1 MKIFFLIFLLLSS
14 IILHADV
21 TESKFITTQIELVYE
36 INDANATQEKIED
49 LLVKQNRLYESALN
63 SMMADK
69 DTFLNK
75 LKLYDNEIFSIKKI
89 ISINKRAGNTYA
101 VLRDEVQLKIYSIL
115 KNQNIMIKDVLQA
128 LNSDSVDEYASAL
141 NKYVEVNRQVMKE
154 IYSEDYHSYLELP
167 NNSAI
172 LKEAQTNIKEYYA
185 LWEVNLDI
193 VNYLYKFQNKMYSLN
208 KYSKYH
214 LISFVVYIN
223 ALPLVQITDPL
234 LYNYGLSVMKLLFI
248 LFLIL
253 LVYFFRKIVYVALEN
268 YILNIASLKKYSE
281 ELVATQ
287 RAPLNLLVL
296 VINLNMILYVHN
308 SFSTDAILASAFNV
322 VYAFIVTVMVYRLVN
337 AVAGIKLKD
346 VTSLEAKM
354 KNDLINVGI
363 KILNFVIL
371 VLGLLIMLYF
381 AGVDLTVVLSG
392 LGIGSVAVAF
402 AAKDTI
408 SNFFG
413 TVSILVS
420 DVFSQGDWIDVNAQ
434 EGIVVEIGLRVTT
447 IRTFDNA
454 LIAVPNGT
462 FATANVKNWSKRTL
476 GRRIK
481 MSIGVKYDSKVSDIK
496 NAVMEIRT
504 MLENHPRIATKDTQH
519 EHRRYKVTKLVS
531 ADDLEGVK
539 KTLLV
544 YLDEFGPSS
553 INILVYCFSKSV
565 VWNEWLETKEDVMH
579 KIMEILEKNSLE
591 FAFPSLSIYNE
602 KMDVESYNDK

>member
-1 MKIFFLIFLLLSS
+1 MKIIFFICLLFYSITLS
-14 IILHADV
+14 ADV
-21 TESKFITTQIELVYE
+21 KNSKFITTQVDLVYK
-36 INDANATQEKIED
+36 INDSNATQEKIEN
-49 LLVKQNRLYESALN
+49 LLVEQHRLYETALN
-63 SMMADK
+63 TMMADK
-69 DTFLNK
+69 DTFLTK
-75 LKLYDNEIFSIKKI
+75 LNLYENEIFSIKKI
-89 ISINKRAGNTYA
+89 ISINKRAGNNYA
-101 VLRDEVQLKIYSIL
+101 VLRDEVQLKIYRVL
-115 KNQNIMIKDVLQA
+115 KNQNIMVKDVLQA

-141 NKYVEVNRQVMKE
+141 NKYVEVNRQSMKE
-154 IYSEDYHSYLELP
+154 IYSEDYHSYLDISS
-167 NNSAI
+167 NSAI
-172 LKEAQTNIKEYYA
+172 LNEAQTNIKEFYA

-223 ALPLVQITDPL
+223 ALPLVEMIDPL
-234 LYNYGLSVMKLLFI
+234 LYSYSLSVMKLLFI

-253 LVYFFRKIVYVALEN
+253 LVYFFRKIVYVAIEN
-268 YILNIASLKKYSE
+268 YILKIASLRKYSE
-281 ELVATQ
+281 ELLAVQ
-287 RAPLNLLVL
+287 RGPLNLLAL

-308 SFSTDAILASAFNV
+308 SFSTNATLASAFNV
-322 VYAFIVTVMVYRLVN
+322 IYAFFLTVIVYRVVN
-337 AVAGIKLKD
+337 AIAGIKLKN

-363 KILNFVIL
+363 KILNFIIL
-371 VLGLLIMLYF
+371 MIGLLIMLYF
-381 AGVDLTVVLSG
+381 AGVDLTAVLSG
-392 LGIGSVAVAF
+392 LGIGAIAVAY

-413 TVSILVS
+413 TVSVLVS
-420 DVFSQGDWIDVNAQ
+420 DVFSQGDWVNVNGQ

-496 NAVMEIRT
+496 NAVIEIRT
-504 MLENHPRIATKDTQH
+504 MLENHPNIATKDTQH
-519 EHRRYKVTKLVS
+519 EHRRYRVTKLVS

-579 KIMEILEKNSLE
+579 KIMEIMEKNNLE

-602 KMDVESYNDK
+602 KMDGE